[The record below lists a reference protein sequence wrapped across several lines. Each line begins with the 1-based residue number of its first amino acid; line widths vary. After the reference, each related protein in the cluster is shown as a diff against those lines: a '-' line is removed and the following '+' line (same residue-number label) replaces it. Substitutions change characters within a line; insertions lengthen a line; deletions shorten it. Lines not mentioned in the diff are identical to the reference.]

1 MVYGTINNT
10 HIFFFFLL
18 QEIDMRDT
26 VSRGGQG
33 DNGL

>member
-1 MVYGTINNT
+1 MVYGTINQHT
-10 HIFFFFLL
+10 HFFFFLL